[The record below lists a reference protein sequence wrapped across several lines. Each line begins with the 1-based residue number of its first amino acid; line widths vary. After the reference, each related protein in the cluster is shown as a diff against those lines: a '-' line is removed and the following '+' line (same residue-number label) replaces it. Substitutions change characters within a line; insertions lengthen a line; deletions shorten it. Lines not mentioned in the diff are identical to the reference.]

1 VFCVTAEEHG
11 GTAPTARPRVQPPES
26 PQIQDKPSVAV
37 LAFNNISGD
46 SEQEYFSH
54 GISEDII
61 TDLSKVSGLQVIA
74 RNSSFVYKGAAVSI
88 PQVAEEL
95 GVRYLLEGSVC
106 KAGNRVRVAAQLVDS
121 TNGGHIWADRFD
133 RDLTD
138 IFDVQDELTREIVS
152 ALELTLNAG
161 DRDRLAHKRMVDIE
175 AYNLFLRGREH
186 TWLHSR
192 QGNIAAREILAR
204 AVEITPGFAAAH
216 ARIAFT
222 HVIDYANGWAEDREN
237 SLRVGLELAR
247 RAVEMDEGEPQSHF
261 SLSVALLWSRE
272 HTPALAEAL
281 RCIELEPNS
290 AEGYLVGAHVY
301 IFGGDA
307 TEAIEMIDTYMTLDP
322 MFPDILLHFLAEA
335 HISLR
340 QFDQA
345 VDILK
350 RRLEKAPES
359 ATSSTLLAACYGH
372 LGKLEESR
380 AAWANTQR
388 INPEFSLERRRRV
401 LPFKDPADFEL
412 RIEGLRMAGIVD

>member
-1 VFCVTAEEHG
+1 VL
-11 GTAPTARPRVQPPES
+11 ES
-26 PQIQDKPSVAV
+26 SM
-37 LAFNNISGD
+37 
-46 SEQEYFSH
+46 
-54 GISEDII
+54 
-61 TDLSKVSGLQVIA
+61 
-74 RNSSFVYKGAAVSI
+74 R
-88 PQVAEEL
+88 
-95 GVRYLLEGSVC
+95 
-106 KAGNRVRVAAQLVDS
+106 KAGNRVRVTAQVIDS

-186 TWLHSR
+186 TCLHSR

-222 HVIDYANGWAEDREN
+222 HVIDYANGWAEDLEN

-272 HTPALAEAL
+272 HTPA
-281 RCIELEPNS
+281 
-290 AEGYLVGAHVY
+290 
-301 IFGGDA
+301 
-307 TEAIEMIDTYMTLDP
+307 
-322 MFPDILLHFLAEA
+322 
-335 HISLR
+335 
-340 QFDQA
+340 
-345 VDILK
+345 
-350 RRLEKAPES
+350 
-359 ATSSTLLAACYGH
+359 LAACYGH